1 MRTILDLRRGE
12 RAVIARIAGV
22 GDDEITVRRLH
33 EMGFDDGVEIELL
46 HLGPV
51 GGDPLALR
59 VGTMVVGLRRRLA
72 AMIAVEPASAASDGI
87 ATAMRQLEAA
97 E

>member
-12 RAVIARIAGV
+12 RAVIAAIAGV
-22 GDDEITVRRLH
+22 GEDEVTVRRLH
-33 EMGFDDGVEIELL
+33 EMGFDDGVEVELL
-46 HLGPV
+46 HTGPV

-59 VGTMVVGLRRRLA
+59 VGSMVVGLRRRLA
-72 AMIAVEPASAASDGI
+72 AMISVEAA
-87 ATAMRQLEAA
+87 AAHLEAA